1 MDKQVSDIISHSV
14 QRPIDIALNRLL
26 SCDFISLFEAV
37 PRRGASGQSSQFLRV
52 YL

>member
-1 MDKQVSDIISHSV
+1 MGKQLYAITNDSV
-14 QRPIDIALNRLL
+14 GRQIDIALKCLL
-26 SCDFISLFEAV
+26 SCEFNSLFEAT